1 MRFRVGAV
9 LVPVVLLAVG
19 AGATATGAAE
29 RNRAGR
35 EVERRTWAREFE
47 RIGVTG
53 TAVVYDE
60 DRNRFFVH
68 DRQRARDRF
77 IPASTFKIMNALVAL
92 QNGNVADEFEVLRWD
107 GTESEIPVWNRDHSL
122 ASGMRFS
129 VVWFYQEMARRTGQT
144 RMQEWVD
151 RVGYG
156 NRDLSGG
163 IDQFWLT
170 GGLRISAR
178 EQIALLRRLADDDL
192 PFDRA
197 HQDTVRRMLVQSAAP
212 NFRLFGKTGWAMAP
226 GQTDL
231 GWYVGFSEYR
241 GRRFF
246 FALNIDMP
254 SADDAPKREQLV
266 RRLLD
271 DLGGL
276 PSQAAGR

>member
-1 MRFRVGAV
+1 MRIRVGAV
-9 LVPVVLLAVG
+9 LCAAMLVAVA
-19 AGATATGAAE
+19 AGATASGAAQ
-29 RNRAGR
+29 RDRGGKWA
-35 EVERRTWAREFE
+35 ERRSWAGEFE
-47 RIGVTG
+47 RAGVTG
-53 TAVVYDE
+53 TALIFDE
-60 DRNRFFVH
+60 ESRRFFVH
-68 DRQRARDRF
+68 DRERSQDRF
-77 IPASTFKIMNALVAL
+77 LPASTFKILNALVAL
-92 QNGNVADEFEVLRWD
+92 QNGNVSDEYEVLRWD
-107 GTESEIPVWNRDHSL
+107 GTKREIPVWNRDHSL

-129 VVWFYQEMARRTGQT
+129 VVWFYQEMARRTGQK

-178 EQIALLRRLADDDL
+178 EQVALLRRLVDDEL

-197 HQDTVRRMLVQSAAP
+197 HQDTVRRLMLQSTAP
-212 NFRLFGKTGWAMAP
+212 DFRLFGKTGWAIVP

-241 GRRFF
+241 DRRFF

-254 SADDAPKREQLV
+254 SADDAPEREQLV
-266 RRLLD
+266 RRLLAD
-271 DLGGL
+271 VGGL
-276 PSQAAGR
+276 PDTAASR